1 MKRLIRLPGGEGA
14 GVRPPTVP
22 RGVKRLTPSRSSRP
36 GVGAGR
42 LSRRRP
48 ERLIRLQGGEG
59 SESGPCRSQEGSS
72 VGPLPIIP
80 AERERPDDD
89 RDDRARTSSTKGVRV
104 GPPSANESRQGLSAQ
119 PPASDP
125 EREALIDD
133 AIALFGPRYQR
144 AISREEARQMMERLT
159 AFFSLLASWDR
170 RRRGGLEE
178 NDRAA

>member
-1 MKRLIRLPGGEGA
+1 M
-14 GVRPPTVP
+14 
-22 RGVKRLTPSRSSRP
+22 SRH
-36 GVGAGR
+36 
-42 LSRRRP
+42 RP
-48 ERLIRLQGGEG
+48 ERLIRLLSGEG
-59 SESGPCRSQEGSS
+59 PESGPRRSQEGSS

-80 AERERPDDD
+80 AQREFPDDD
-89 RDDRARTSSTKGVRV
+89 RDGRRGTNRAKGVRD
-104 GPPSANESRQGLSAQ
+104 GPPSANGSPAGSSAR
-119 PPASDP
+119 PPYSASDP

-170 RRRGGLEE
+170 RQRAELVE

>member
-1 MKRLIRLPGGEGA
+1 MKRLIRLPSGGA
-14 GVRPPTVP
+14 GVRPPTVQRGQAFDPLPIIPAGP
-22 RGVKRLTPSRSSRP
+22 RSR
-36 GVGAGR
+36 R
-42 LSRRRP
+42 LSRHRP
-48 ERLIRLQGGEG
+48 ERLIRLPSGEG
-59 SESGPCRSQEGSS
+59 SESGPRRSQEGSS

-80 AERERPDDD
+80 AQRQRPDDD
-89 RDDRARTSSTKGVRV
+89 RGGRAATSSGKGVRV
-104 GPPSANESRQGLSAQ
+104 GPPSTNGSPVGLSAR
-119 PPASDP
+119 PLPSDP

-133 AIALFGPRYQR
+133 AIALFSPRYGR